1 MTEEEHVVRTLR
13 LDESGLA
20 RIFGELEARIVEA
33 LWELENGTVHQVCRQ
48 MGDEPNYKT
57 VMTVMNRLVDKGLLV
72 RKREGRAFVYRV
84 AEDQETFL
92 AHVSRQ
98 VVGGLLTDFG
108 ERAVVGL
115 VEALTEV
122 GPEQLAVLRQLI
134 DEQLEEDE

>member
-1 MTEEEHVVRTLR
+1 MTEEEHVVRALR